1 MAFDPGLRP
10 QEDSLAFLLGAAK
23 KKKNLSIKPIQEF
36 YFGQQLISFESA
48 KYFDFVLDALR

>member
-10 QEDSLAFLLGAAK
+10 HEDSLAFLFGVA
-23 KKKNLSIKPIQEF
+23 KKNLSIKPIQEF